1 MSKYIKLLILN
12 LQFKIIKKYLNKS
25 YRFFQNINSSVIVR
39 NLQTEVGVLC
49 NKLIISSFILIAEI
63 FIFIGIYIAILFLN
77 FTIANS
83 LLILIFFLTS
93 FYYLFVFKNLS
104 KWGKLRQYYSSETL
118 KVINSII
125 FAIKEIKVSSKESFF
140 FSKMKNSSSNLAY
153 SQFRKSIVNP
163 IPRLCTEIFLIIIF
177 CGIVTYMI
185 IERTDSEKI
194 ITFLA
199 FSAGAAFRIIPSSNR
214 INDAL
219 NEIKYSSPSARVI
232 YKELVNKKDDLV
244 KIDNFINDEFQ
255 NLRIKNL
262 SFSYNKKT
270 ILKDINFSLKKN
282 DMVGIIGESG
292 SGKTTF
298 INILMGLLEC
308 KLKELRINNH
318 KTKNFRYWQKKI
330 GYVPQDIYLLDD
342 TIMNNVSF
350 DSNVNKKKLEN
361 AIANAG
367 LKTFILKQKLKY
379 KTLVGENG
387 VKLSGGQKQ
396 RIGIARALYDEKE
409 ILILDEVTSALDGK
423 TEKEFLKFIKKLSKN
438 RTIIF
443 ITHRKAPLKLC
454 NKVYELKE
462 KKLTLKKN

>member
-1 MSKYIKLLILN
+1 M
-12 LQFKIIKKYLNKS
+12 
-25 YRFFQNINSSVIVR
+25 
-39 NLQTEVGVLC
+39 
-49 NKLIISSFILIAEI
+49 
-63 FIFIGIYIAILFLN
+63 
-77 FTIANS
+77 
-83 LLILIFFLTS
+83 
-93 FYYLFVFKNLS
+93 
-104 KWGKLRQYYSSETL
+104 
-118 KVINSII
+118 
-125 FAIKEIKVSSKESFF
+125 
-140 FSKMKNSSSNLAY
+140 
-153 SQFRKSIVNP
+153 
-163 IPRLCTEIFLIIIF
+163 
-177 CGIVTYMI
+177 
-185 IERTDSEKI
+185 
-194 ITFLA
+194 
-199 FSAGAAFRIIPSSNR
+199 
-214 INDAL
+214 

-282 DMVGIIGESG
+282 DIVGIIGESG

-462 KKLTLKKN
+462 KLTLKKN